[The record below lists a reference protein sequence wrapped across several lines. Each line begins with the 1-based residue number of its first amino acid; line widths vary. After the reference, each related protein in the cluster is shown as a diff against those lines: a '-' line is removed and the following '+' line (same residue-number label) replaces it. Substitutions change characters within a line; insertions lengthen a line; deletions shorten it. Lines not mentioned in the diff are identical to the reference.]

1 MGPAGERIAAA
12 LHKVEGLHV
21 QSADTMAEA
30 VAVAASSLADGGV
43 VLFSPAAP
51 SFDRYA
57 NWAERSDDFVACAH
71 ALTTP

>member
-1 MGPAGERIAAA
+1 
-12 LHKVEGLHV
+12 
-21 QSADTMAEA
+21 
-30 VAVAASSLADGGV
+30 VAASSLANGGV

-57 NWAERSDDFVACAH
+57 NWAERSDDFAACVH